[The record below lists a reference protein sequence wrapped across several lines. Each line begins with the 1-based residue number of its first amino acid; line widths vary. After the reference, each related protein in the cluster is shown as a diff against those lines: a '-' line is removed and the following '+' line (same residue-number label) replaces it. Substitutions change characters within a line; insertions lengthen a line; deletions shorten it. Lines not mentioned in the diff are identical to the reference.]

1 MTTLIPKYDLKDGG
15 ATPTGAVNRPINEKL
30 AEIVS
35 VLDFGAVGDGVTDD
49 TIAFINAAALG
60 TTILI
65 PANTTIRIATAIT
78 SSNLA
83 LPFNVVGESRDTSII
98 YFDVNGVGLQTTNS
112 NARSQW
118 SNLSI
123 KGNLSNANSAGL
135 DLFDNSSR
143 LLDKLNVYNFSK
155 TAIKITQ
162 SVSPVLNDL
171 RIYSVGTGVELS
183 NGSTSTVSP
192 SLSNIYVSNA
202 TIQGINISGTCSK
215 GVIYNYVCETSILG
229 LNALNASIELA
240 DCYFET
246 NTKDTAFA
254 DCQIIERSTSSTTNF
269 SGSTNSYSGSITPY
283 RQFLFRDGNSFIAA
297 GGMYN
302 STTRFNSVTNTWESL
317 LFSSSFKSPYVSPNP
332 AAISP
337 AVINII
343 TSGLY
348 EIEYSVTWGT
358 ATAVAG
364 YGNTRVIN
372 GSTEINGSFAT
383 TYLPA
388 TSGIFSTVS
397 RKFIAEL
404 AANDNLTFQFG
415 ASTNQMQVTA
425 NTASGPTP
433 TNATNATWTIRY
445 IGATSALTL

>member
-1 MTTLIPKYDLKDGG
+1 MTTLIPKFQQTG
-15 ATPTGAVNRPINEKL
+15 TGAVNRPFTQKL
-30 AEIVS
+30 AETVS
-35 VLDFGAVGDGVTDD
+35 VKDFGAVGDGVTDD
-49 TIAFINAAALG
+49 TTAFINAVATG
-60 TTILI
+60 STVLI

-78 SSNLA
+78 STNLTT
-83 LPFNVVGESRDTSII
+83 PFNVVGESRDTSII

-143 LLDKLNVYNFSK
+143 TLDRLNVYDFSK

-162 SVSPVLNDL
+162 SVSPILNDL

-183 NGSTSTVSP
+183 PGATSTISP
-192 SLSNIYVSNA
+192 SILNVYVSSA
-202 TIQGINISGTCSK
+202 TIQGINISGSCAH
-215 GVIYNYVCETSILG
+215 GVISNYICETSVLG
-229 LNALNASIELA
+229 LNAVNCSVELT
-240 DCYFET
+240 DSYFEA
-246 NTKDTAFA
+246 NTKDTAYA
-254 DCQIIERSTSSTTNF
+254 DSQIIERSTVSTTSF
-269 SGSTNSYSGSITPY
+269 AGSTNSYSGAIASY
-283 RQFLFRDGNSFIAA
+283 RRFLFKDGNYYTAI

-302 STTRFNSVTNTWESL
+302 ADARFNSVINTWESL
-317 LFSSSFKSPYVSPNP
+317 LFSSAFLSPFVNPNP
-332 AAISP
+332 GAISP

-343 TSGLY
+343 TPGLY

-358 ATAVAG
+358 ASAVAG

-372 GSTEINGSFAT
+372 GATEIPGSFAT

-388 TSGIFSTVS
+388 TATIFSTVT

-404 AANDNLTFQFG
+404 ASNANLTFQFG
-415 ASTNQMQVTA
+415 ASSDQIQVRA
-425 NTASGPTP
+425 NGGGGPAP
-433 TNATNATWTIRY
+433 TSTTNATWTIRY
-445 IGATSALTL
+445 LSATSALTL